1 MITYFN
7 KGEILKGSD
16 CEVRIALSNCC
27 DMIDPAQ
34 LSGFTCL
41 FFTVNDYAV
50 QKGIEDFE
58 WDGSVGATVLQWQ
71 EMEEMDDGVLRYK
84 ATFTAGGKQ
93 QVIERSTN
101 YYLKTPVDYQ
111 AKDFVTMDEMEAVAV
126 SAITSSASTEII
138 EGIVSAA
145 TSGMASETY
154 VNSAITQATSGLVSE
169 EYVQNAINEN
179 DWAFI
184 IHFPFVQSEIDE
196 VVRAAKMNP
205 STTPGRAKMVV
216 YYPAG
221 FDRGYIPFYTTNP
234 YRPYQDHESYFW
246 AVYGIPDS
254 IYLNLLYLDEGQMPA
269 DWDTNL
275 WRAQY
280 NLWGLV
286 HVNEVKT
293 INGESIISSS
303 SENLEL
309 ATSENIQAL
318 QDAINNMPSSSAMTE
333 AIEEATSG
341 LASETYVNSAITQAI
356 SGIPQGPQG
365 ETGAQGPQGER
376 GLQGPQGERGIQGP
390 QGETGPQGP
399 QGERGA
405 QGPQG
410 ETGAQGPQGERGIQ
424 GPQGTGNV
432 SSLTINT
439 IWTGTQAQYEAL
451 SGYSA
456 DTLYFIDQE

>member
-169 EYVQNAINEN
+169 EYVQNAIKEN
-179 DWAFI
+179 DWTFI
-184 IHFPFVQSEIDE
+184 IHLPFVQSEIDE
-196 VVRAAKMNP
+196 VVKAAKMNP

-221 FDRGYIPFYTTNP
+221 FDRGYIPFYPTNP
-234 YRPYQDHESYFW
+234 YLPYQDHEAFFW
-246 AVYGIPDS
+246 AVYGKPDD
-254 IYLNLLYLDEGQMPA
+254 IYLSLLYLDEGQMPA
-269 DWDTNL
+269 EWDTNL
-275 WRAQY
+275 WRQGY
-280 NLWGLV
+280 NLYGML
-286 HVNEVKT
+286 NADSIKT
-293 INGESIISSS
+293 INGNSLVATYTGDNID
-303 SENLEL
+303 L
-309 ATSENIQAL
+309 ATPEDIQAL

-333 AIEEATSG
+333 AIEQATSG
-341 LASETYVNSAITQAI
+341 LASENYVNSAITQAI

-365 ETGAQGPQGER
+365 ERGE
-376 GLQGPQGERGIQGP
+376 QGP